1 MYVDTLLPAIC
12 PDHGMPKNRQ
22 ACAGCNAAYMRDYL
36 RRRSREQPEWAVRHR
51 AKKRAEKLRIA
62 FDLPLQAVIIP
73 IFCPVLDVRLVIGEG
88 RLPESPSLDR
98 INPNKGYVVGNCR
111 VISDKAN
118 RLKSNLDLIALKAR
132 AKFGPAGLRGD
143 YAKVVDYVEREEI
156 LAQVRQKAA
165 AGGGVADD
173 LEKVADWLDR
183 RFTNGPV
190 R

>member
-1 MYVDTLLPAIC
+1 MYFNTALPAIC
-12 PDHGMPKNRQ
+12 PDHGTPKNRQ
-22 ACAGCNAAYMRDYL
+22 ACPGCNAAYMRDYL
-36 RRRSREQPEWAVRHR
+36 RRRSREQPEWAVHYR
-51 AKKRAEKLRIA
+51 AKKRAERLRIA

-73 IFCPVLDVRLVIGEG
+73 TFCPVLEVRLVIGKG

-132 AKFGPAGLRGD
+132 AKFGATGLRGD
-143 YAKVVDYVEREEI
+143 YAKVVDYVDREEL

-165 AGGGVADD
+165 IGGSAADD
-173 LEKVADWLDR
+173 LKKVADWLDR
-183 RFTNGPV
+183 RFSSGPV
-190 R
+190 H

>member
-1 MYVDTLLPAIC
+1 
-12 PDHGMPKNRQ
+12 
-22 ACAGCNAAYMRDYL
+22 MRDYL
-36 RRRSREQPEWAVRHR
+36 RRRSREQPEWAVRLR
-51 AKKRAEKLRIA
+51 AKKRAEKLGIA

-73 IFCPVLDVRLVIGEG
+73 TLCPVLDVRLVIGKG

-98 INPNKGYVVGNCR
+98 INPKKGYVVGNCR

-132 AKFGPAGLRGD
+132 ATFGPAGLRGD
-143 YAKVVDYVEREEI
+143 YAKVVEYVDREEL

-165 AGGGVADD
+165 VSGGAADD